1 MQEVKYKLAMFNSLR
16 CANLAATDL
25 KLLAKRCP
33 QHPDMARFMFSPER
47 NADDILFSL
56 LDHATEDEILE
67 NRTENEQGKIDE
79 NGGDG
84 HNQTEGE
91 GGTPLNGADGH
102 NQTEGEGGAPPN
114 GGDGHN
120 QTEGEGGT
128 PLNGAD
134 GHNQTEG
141 EGGAPPNGDDDH
153 TQTEGEGG
161 TPANGDD
168 GHIQTEGE
176 DEQTADGNNDET
188 SEGQSSKFENETEG
202 EGDEED
208 MPTETDGKQPATA
221 TCVENGSEQTDE
233 HQAVPQ
239 DKVPKAKDAKKK

>member
-1 MQEVKYKLAMFNSLR
+1 MQEVKNKLAMFNSLR

-91 GGTPLNGADGH
+91 GGTPLNGD
-102 NQTEGEGGAPPN
+102 
-114 GGDGHN
+114 
-120 QTEGEGGT
+120 
-128 PLNGAD
+128 D

-188 SEGQSSKFENETEG
+188 SEGQSSEFENETEG
-202 EGDEED
+202 KGNEED
-208 MPTETDGKQPATA
+208 MPTETEGEQPSTA
-221 TCVENGSEQTDE
+221 TGEEGESEQTNE

>member
-1 MQEVKYKLAMFNSLR
+1 MQEVKYKLAMFNALR

-33 QHPDMARFMFSPER
+33 QHPDMARFLFSPER

-91 GGTPLNGADGH
+91 G
-102 NQTEGEGGAPPN
+102 
-114 GGDGHN
+114 
-120 QTEGEGGT
+120 
-128 PLNGAD
+128 
-134 GHNQTEG
+134 
-141 EGGAPPNGDDDH
+141 
-153 TQTEGEGG
+153 
-161 TPANGDD
+161 
-168 GHIQTEGE
+168 
-176 DEQTADGNNDET
+176 EQTADGNNDET
-188 SEGQSSKFENETEG
+188 SEGQSSESENETEV

-208 MPTETDGKQPATA
+208 MPTETDGEQPATA

>member
-1 MQEVKYKLAMFNSLR
+1 MQEVKNKLAMFNALR
-16 CANLAATDL
+16 CANFAATDL

-84 HNQTEGE
+84 HT
-91 GGTPLNGADGH
+91 
-102 NQTEGEGGAPPN
+102 
-114 GGDGHN
+114 
-120 QTEGEGGT
+120 
-128 PLNGAD
+128 
-134 GHNQTEG
+134 QTEG

-176 DEQTADGNNDET
+176 QTADGNNDET
-188 SEGQSSKFENETEG
+188 SEGQSSEFENETEG

-208 MPTETDGKQPATA
+208 MPTETDGEQPATA

>member
-1 MQEVKYKLAMFNSLR
+1 MQEVKNKLAMFNSLR

-91 GGTPLNGADGH
+91 GGTP
-102 NQTEGEGGAPPN
+102 
-114 GGDGHN
+114 
-120 QTEGEGGT
+120 
-128 PLNGAD
+128 
-134 GHNQTEG
+134 
-141 EGGAPPNGDDDH
+141 
-153 TQTEGEGG
+153 
-161 TPANGDD
+161 ANGDD

-188 SEGQSSKFENETEG
+188 SEGQSSEFENEAEG

-208 MPTETDGKQPATA
+208 MPTETDGEQPATA